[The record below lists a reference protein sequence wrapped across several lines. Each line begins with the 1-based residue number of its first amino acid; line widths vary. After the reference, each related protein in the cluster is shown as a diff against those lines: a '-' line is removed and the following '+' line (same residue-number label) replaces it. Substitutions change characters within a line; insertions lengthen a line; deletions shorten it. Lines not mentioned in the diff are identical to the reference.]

1 MDDPFQSQSPLGG
14 MNVGRLVV
22 NILTGLILLATL
34 CLGTGY
40 VYTFIDPQVDFNP
53 YPPPTLP
60 ATLGPPTPT
69 NTPAIYLP
77 TEIPPS
83 ATPRPL
89 PSAVPTAT
97 LTPIATETPSPT
109 VTQELTPPTTEQA
122 GAQFKLL
129 PGSPSYTS
137 DERNPSETECPYLG
151 VGGKVYDAAG
161 NPMTGEAVRIRG
173 QLAGAPIA
181 FDLLTGTASIRFGIG
196 GYYFELPTTPTASD
210 NALWVQVLDAS
221 SGLPFSEQ
229 IFLDTF
235 DTCDQNLILVSW
247 KQTGS

>member
-1 MDDPFQSQSPLGG
+1 MDDPFQSESRLAG

-34 CLGTGY
+34 GLGAGY
-40 VYTFIDPQVDFNP
+40 ALTFVNPQNPYNP

-89 PSAVPTAT
+89 PTAVPTAT
-97 LTPIATETPSPT
+97 ETPAVSPT
-109 VTQELTPPTTEQA
+109 PPTTATPELTPPVTA
-122 GAQFKLL
+122 VPGAQFELQ
-129 PGSPSYTS
+129 PGSPSFTS
-137 DERNPSETECPYLG
+137 DERGCTHMG
-151 VGGKVYDAAG
+151 VGGKAYDSGGAPIVG
-161 NPMTGEAVRIRG
+161 LGIRLGG
-173 QLAGAPIA
+173 QLAGQPIQLDK
-181 FDLLTGTASIRFGIG
+181 FTGSDADRFGFG
-196 GYYFELPTTPTASD
+196 GYYFELSDTPTASD
-210 NALWVQVLDAS
+210 NTLWVQLLDPS
-221 SGLPFSEQ
+221 SELPFSEQ
-229 IFLDTF
+229 VFLDTF
-235 DTCDQNLILVSW
+235 DTCDQNLILVNW